1 MIHQVIHDML
11 RSIPLCIIQMAK
23 TKAPNLGSAE
33 NSQAWID
40 GPNSYKLG
48 LQNGK
53 VVCLNAKGN
62 QLATLPAVLK
72 EDPITDQLQ
81 ALATWLDDHSMECL
95 HTVERWML
103 RSLIVPRQTLIEV
116 WPDLDWRTAL
126 ENLIIAPA
134 TSSGK
139 VDFEQ
144 FGMLKSA
151 DVVKG
156 VGVIDVDGES
166 KWLKSP
172 CVTVLHPI
180 LIGELDD
187 LRDLAND
194 LGVVQSVEQLYRP
207 VFRPAKEQLQLNSV
221 RDYENGEFVQ
231 LNFALGVCKRLGYP
245 VRGGYA
251 TCKVWEGASPLEA
264 RYYVGS
270 ESPESPTFTGDLI
283 FVDDKQQAIP
293 IRDVGPVTFSEG
305 VRMASSIYAK
315 RKVEKSEGAES

>member
-1 MIHQVIHDML
+1 ML
-11 RSIPLCIIQMAK
+11 RPIPLSTIQMAK
-23 TKAPNLGSAE
+23 SKATSLGSAE
-33 NSQAWID
+33 NPQAWID

-53 VVCLNAKGN
+53 VVCQNAKGN
-62 QLATLPAVLK
+62 QLSSLPVALK

-81 ALATWLDDHSMECL
+81 ALATWLDDHGVECL

-103 RSLIVPRQTLIEV
+103 RSLIIPRQTLIEV
-116 WPDLDWRTAL
+116 WPDPAWRTAL
-126 ENLIIAPA
+126 ENMVIAPS

-139 VDFEQ
+139 VDREQ
-144 FGMLKSA
+144 YGLLKNA
-151 DVVKG
+151 DAKKG

-172 CVTVLHPI
+172 CVAFLHPI

-207 VFRPAKEQLQLNSV
+207 VFRPAKEQLQLNSI
-221 RDYENGEFVQ
+221 RDYENGEFEQ

-245 VRGGYA
+245 VRGGYS
-251 TCKVWEGASPLEA
+251 TCKVWEGISPLEA

-270 ESPESPTFTGDLI
+270 DSPESQTFTGDLI
-283 FVDDKQQAIP
+283 FVDDKQQAIT

-305 VRMASSIYAK
+305 VRMASSIYAT
-315 RKVEKSEGAES
+315 RKVEKNEGAES

>member
-1 MIHQVIHDML
+1 ML
-11 RSIPLCIIQMAK
+11 RPNPLRTPLSTIPMAK
-23 TKAPNLGSAE
+23 AKASKVDSVESSPS
-33 NSQAWID
+33 WID

-48 LQNGK
+48 LHNGK
-53 VVCLNAKGN
+53 VVCQNAKGK
-62 QLATLPAVLK
+62 QLATLPAALR
-72 EDPITDQLQ
+72 EDAITDQLH
-81 ALATWLDDHSMECL
+81 ALASWLDDHRMECL

-116 WPDLDWRTAL
+116 WPDPDWRTAM
-126 ENLIIAPA
+126 ENMVIAPT

-139 VDFEQ
+139 VDHELV
-144 FGMLKSA
+144 GLLKDA
-151 DVVKG
+151 DAKKG

-172 CVTVLHPI
+172 CVAFLHPI

-207 VFRPAKEQLQLNSV
+207 VFRPTKEQLLLNSI
-221 RDYENGEFVQ
+221 RDYENGEFEQ

-251 TCKVWEGASPLEA
+251 TCKVWEGTSPLEA
-264 RYYVGS
+264 RYYRWERIS
-270 ESPESPTFTGDLI
+270 RKSDLYGR
-283 FVDDKQQAIP
+283 FDL
-293 IRDVGPVTFSEG
+293 RG
-305 VRMASSIYAK
+305 
-315 RKVEKSEGAES
+315 

>member
-1 MIHQVIHDML
+1 
-11 RSIPLCIIQMAK
+11 MAK
-23 TKAPNLGSAE
+23 TKAPKLDSAE
-33 NSQAWID
+33 SPQAWID

-48 LQNGK
+48 IQNGK
-53 VVCLNAKGN
+53 VVCQNAKGN
-62 QLATLPAVLK
+62 QLASLPAALK
-72 EDPITDQLQ
+72 EDPTTDQLQ
-81 ALATWLDDHSMECL
+81 ALVTWLEDHRLECL

-103 RSLIVPRQTLIEV
+103 RSLIIPRQTLVEV
-116 WPDLDWRTAL
+116 WPDPDWRAAL
-126 ENLIIAPA
+126 ENMVIAPA
-134 TSSGK
+134 TSGGK
-139 VDFEQ
+139 VDRDQ
-144 FGMLKSA
+144 YGLLKNA
-151 DVVKG
+151 DANKG

-172 CVTVLHPI
+172 CVAFLHPI

-194 LGVVQSVEQLYRP
+194 LGVVQLVEQLYRP
-207 VFRPAKEQLQLNSV
+207 VFRPATQQLPLTSIS
-221 RDYENGEFVQ
+221 DYENGEFEQ

-251 TCKVWEGASPLEA
+251 TCKVWEGTSPLEA

-270 ESPESPTFTGDLI
+270 ESPESQTFTGDLI
-283 FVDDKQQAIP
+283 FVDDKQQAIA

-315 RKVEKSEGAES
+315 RKVEKKEGAE